1 MKTYIQ
7 QNFYLKKVK
16 KKKKK
21 NRCKFPFF
29 QKITNMLKVTKRQS
43 LSPP

>member
-16 KKKKK
+16 KKK
-21 NRCKFPFF
+21 NRCKFPFC
-29 QKITNMLKVTKRQS
+29 QKITHMLKVTKRQS

>member
-16 KKKKK
+16 KK
-21 NRCKFPFF
+21 NRKFPFC
-29 QKITNMLKVTKRQS
+29 QKITHMLKVTKRQS

>member
-21 NRCKFPFF
+21 RCKFPFF
-29 QKITNMLKVTKRQS
+29 QKITHMLKVTKRQS

>member
-21 NRCKFPFF
+21 KRCKFSFC
-29 QKITNMLKVTKRQS
+29 QKITHMLKVTKRQS

>member
-16 KKKKK
+16 KKKK
-21 NRCKFPFF
+21 NRSKFPFF
-29 QKITNMLKVTKRQS
+29 QKITHMLKVTKRQS